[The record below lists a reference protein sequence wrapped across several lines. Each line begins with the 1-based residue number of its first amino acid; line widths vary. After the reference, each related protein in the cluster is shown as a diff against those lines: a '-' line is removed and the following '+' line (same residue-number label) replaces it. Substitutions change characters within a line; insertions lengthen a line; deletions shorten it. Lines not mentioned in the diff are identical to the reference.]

1 MDGRKL
7 REGKLVQEFFFSKVI
22 RVHVAFP
29 FFLYAVPDF
38 RSKNADN
45 GASVGDCARE
55 KEVEMGAHRRRGR
68 RRNEMRFRTRVSS
81 KGNGARK
88 EREKER
94 EEKVLL
100 ERGGVGIE
108 APAFPF
114 LCSTAVVRPLAES
127 WRKSKSKD
135 GANTKSLHYT
145 YVHIGLRLCAW
156 SPASLVHVALV
167 LSVGRLRRKTGVGN
181 WLSHAAGMGY
191 GSQAI

>member
-68 RRNEMRFRTRVSS
+68 RRRNEMRFRTRVSS

-88 EREKER
+88 EREKR
-94 EEKVLL
+94 EK
-100 ERGGVGIE
+100 G
-108 APAFPF
+108 
-114 LCSTAVVRPLAES
+114 
-127 WRKSKSKD
+127 K
-135 GANTKSLHYT
+135 GA
-145 YVHIGLRLCAW
+145 A
-156 SPASLVHVALV
+156 
-167 LSVGRLRRKTGVGN
+167 
-181 WLSHAAGMGY
+181 
-191 GSQAI
+191 

>member
-1 MDGRKL
+1 
-7 REGKLVQEFFFSKVI
+7 
-22 RVHVAFP
+22 
-29 FFLYAVPDF
+29 
-38 RSKNADN
+38 
-45 GASVGDCARE
+45 
-55 KEVEMGAHRRRGR
+55 
-68 RRNEMRFRTRVSS
+68 MRFRTRVSS

-108 APAFPF
+108 ALAFPF

-127 WRKSKSKD
+127 WRKRKSKN
-135 GANTKSLHYT
+135 GANTKNLHYT

-167 LSVGRLRRKTGVGN
+167 LSVGRL
-181 WLSHAAGMGY
+181 
-191 GSQAI
+191 